1 MGSVGC
7 TPALVGRG
15 LGPPSD
21 PGRCRPVTPGAGSAS
36 RQGVRLWVLGY
47 NHCVRT
53 CQRVEHAQVTSYT
66 NECVEGHPPC
76 PLPAPSHLA
85 GYQPRW
91 LRLKG
96 NLLFYFK
103 VTEAGSCDREAGPK
117 GVVVLVNCVV
127 EKNPTADLP
136 HAFTLS
142 MCHKGGRA
150 GQGGVNLVCASRCP
164 AVLPLS
170 QNLQGKVLVCTC
182 LPLRP
187 KRMLMAGWRLSK

>member
-1 MGSVGC
+1 MGIGVQPLC
-7 TPALVGRG
+7 KDMPASGACISDLVYQRVYG
-15 LGPPSD
+15 GPPSLSAT
-21 PGRCRPVTPGAGSAS
+21 CSLTP
-36 RQGVRLWVLGY
+36 
-47 NHCVRT
+47 
-53 CQRVEHAQVTSYT
+53 
-66 NECVEGHPPC
+66 
-76 PLPAPSHLA
+76 A